1 MKTALCFAMLLIPT
15 IALAQGAKPAKRP
28 TVGAKPLIQVK
39 PRAPV
44 GCKLVGTV
52 KGTKLWAGE
61 CAEAPALRT
70 GTPAEKSSPTS
81 VPDAAGGATPKD
93 QQ

>member
-1 MKTALCFAMLLIPT
+1 MLLIPT
-15 IALAQGAKPAKRP
+15 IALAQDATPAKRP
-28 TVGAKPLIQVK
+28 TVSAKPFVQTK
-39 PRAPV
+39 PRAPF

-61 CAEAPALRT
+61 CAAAPELRT
-70 GTPAEKSSPTS
+70 GTPSEESSPS
-81 VPDAAGGATPKD
+81 VPDVAGGATPKD